1 MCTNWRWTTPTA
13 NLSGPT
19 MHCEFTNGC
28 RPRRCVLFRGV
39 LEQYTQLGVPDY
51 ISGEKSCYKQQ
62 LGQLDTCFER
72 DHRFEL
78 GKALLSQNKKCGYQ
92 VHQSDTKNWGDCA
105 EQTKT
110 TRWSYW
116 SWASNTCTNCKPRRC
131 FLFKIKNST
140 GSCPA
145 PEDVP
150 DLIHAPGYIS
160 GDWSCNDISYVERNV
175 SKVVPVPGAETGTW
189 VDGKCQVGAG
199 KDPDCPPQEVPGFR

>member
-78 GKALLSQNKKCGYQ
+78 GKALLSQKRECGYQ
-92 VHQSDTKNWGDCA
+92 LHQSDTKNWGDCA
-105 EQTKT
+105 EQTKN

-131 FLFKIKNST
+131 FLFKIGNST

>member
-19 MHCEFTNGC
+19 MHCEVTNGC

-78 GKALLSQNKKCGYQ
+78 GKALLSQNRECGYQ

-131 FLFKIKNST
+131 FLFKIGNST
-140 GSCPA
+140 GACPA

-175 SKVVPVPGAETGTW
+175 SKVVPVPGAEAGTW